1 MKVSYNIAFVNKNQK
16 LEWFSYAGKTLVAVD
31 APVEDAQ
38 NIMVLPSCE
47 GLPFQIE
54 LPFGDSSKI
63 RKVIFQFVADRYA
76 EVDESWIFSW
86 NLSPLE
92 QHSEEKEGQTGHK
105 WLVSGVAFPSQ
116 FKPEKIAPEINW
128 RLAVP
133 DVFLLPAQEASAF
146 HLKSPVAEFVA
157 VFNGKSRIQR
167 IISDFSLPL
176 MPVLAANNIDEVRQ
190 FDFDNYASEIE
201 EKIKTFVENPSEI
214 DLSGWHLKNRSRSL
228 KITSMALIFLLV
240 GLVFVGH
247 FFLWFE
253 TYITESAA
261 QRTGS
266 YISEA
271 FHEVFPGV
279 PVVDPVSQIRRKISA
294 AQSSLEEAGSLPT
307 IAWTGLMDIA
317 AECPALQIRLDRI
330 KADGKAFVLHG
341 FAQSYSALTEFRKM
355 ISEHNLVAELRM
367 PETRKR
373 GSEVFFVLEATWA
386 D

>member
-1 MKVSYNIAFVNKNQK
+1 
-16 LEWFSYAGKTLVAVD
+16 
-31 APVEDAQ
+31 
-38 NIMVLPSCE
+38 
-47 GLPFQIE
+47 
-54 LPFGDSSKI
+54 
-63 RKVIFQFVADRYA
+63 
-76 EVDESWIFSW
+76 
-86 NLSPLE
+86 
-92 QHSEEKEGQTGHK
+92 
-105 WLVSGVAFPSQ
+105 
-116 FKPEKIAPEINW
+116 
-128 RLAVP
+128 
-133 DVFLLPAQEASAF
+133 
-146 HLKSPVAEFVA
+146 
-157 VFNGKSRIQR
+157 
-167 IISDFSLPL
+167 
-176 MPVLAANNIDEVRQ
+176 
-190 FDFDNYASEIE
+190 
-201 EKIKTFVENPSEI
+201 
-214 DLSGWHLKNRSRSL
+214 
-228 KITSMALIFLLV
+228 MALIFLLV